1 MITLAARNL
10 TLRREAKT
18 ILDDVSLN
26 AAHGDFIAVIGAN
39 GAGKSS
45 LLAALAGLWR
55 PTRGQIELD
64 GQDVYKIASKTLA
77 RRRAYLPQNPR
88 CDWPLSVER
97 LVALGLT
104 PILPA
109 LGNLPPQQLQRID
122 EVLQLCDL
130 TEHRSQPVTT
140 LSGGELTRAM
150 LGRALVGSP
159 ELLIVDE
166 PIAGL
171 DPRHAVDTM
180 RRLCAYAR
188 TGKLV
193 IAAIHDL
200 TLAARYATRVFALAS
215 GKVTGDGSTD
225 STLTTELIRETFDIE
240 ARISGESEHR
250 YVNYLSARAPPAPP
264 IGQ

>member
-1 MITLAARNL
+1 MTTLAARNI
-10 TLRREAKT
+10 TVRRGAKT
-18 ILDDVSLN
+18 ILDDVSLS
-26 AAHGDFIAVIGAN
+26 AAQGDFIALIGAN
-39 GAGKSS
+39 GAGKST
-45 LLAALAGLWR
+45 LLGALAGLWR
-55 PTRGQIELD
+55 PNRGQIELD
-64 GQDVYKIASKTLA
+64 AQDIYAIASKTLA
-77 RRRAYLPQNPR
+77 LRRAYLPQNPR

-109 LGNLPPQQLQRID
+109 LGNLPSQHLQRIE
-122 EVLQLCDL
+122 EVLRLCDL

-150 LGRALVGSP
+150 LGRALVGNP
-159 ELLIVDE
+159 DILIVDE

-180 RRLCAYAR
+180 RRLGAYAK

-200 TLAARYATRVFALAS
+200 TLAARFASRVFALAS
-215 GKVTGDGSTD
+215 GKVTGDGATV

-240 ARISGESEHR
+240 ACICGETDQR
-250 YVNYLSARAPPAPP
+250 YVDYRST
-264 IGQ
+264 